1 MKNFYSV
8 FPVRSALRPAMG
20 SQVEQQALERLLV
33 GVLIFPPAEVSKMP
47 GTTEIDG
54 PGHIRLLH
62 LLIQADEEKHQ
73 FVLLRF
79 LLKDSHDLPLDPR
92 AVDRMLRED
101 DEELIVQANRF
112 INAMSEI
119 LTDLQVFRRSE
130 PARHATASQVAIQPF
145 GKVLV
150 LAGIGNE
157 AGVVLDGMG
166 QQRTRVDEE
175 VFWNAGSA
183 QKNLGNVAGRAV
195 DGIDAKRR
203 GISMLHRLK
212 PFHRTQ
218 VDVVEL
224 GPSYFRAAD
233 VGIPQVG
240 TTEIGAA
247 QVSIA
252 EISRAEAGTTE
263 VGIAQVGMVE
273 ARIAAVGN
281 TEIGACKVGIAQV
294 GVAEKSL
301 VEVSTLEIGTF
312 EVGIAEVSIAQI
324 GMPEVST
331 ADVSITEISIAQL
344 GIAQLGIPEVGAAQV
359 GTAEIALPQIRTAQV
374 SIAEVGL
381 AQVRADRGMLLS
393 PGIPDI
399 PSLPQQ
405 TKLLSIYQGA
415 HPLLVLPL

>member
-263 VGIAQVGMVE
+263 V
-273 ARIAAVGN
+273 
-281 TEIGACKVGIAQV
+281 CIAQV

-312 EVGIAEVSIAQI
+312 EVGIAEVSIAQS